1 MVRTNTLVLPG
12 MGAGVVRV
20 KGTNR
25 ALALS
30 VDGNGRYCYLDPYR
44 GAILAVVEAAR
55 NVACA
60 GAEPIGAT
68 NCLNFGNPERPEIM
82 WQFGRA
88 VEGITAACKA
98 LDIPITGGNVSLY
111 NETDGKAI
119 YPTPVLGVVG
129 LIEDSSKVLGRRFK
143 AAATRLSCSVTLAK
157 SSAAAST
164 LKVMHRVIAGVPPD
178 VDLRSEKALQALLLE
193 AAREGL
199 LRSAHDCAEGGLA
212 VTLAEC
218 AFGTGGVG
226 LAVDLTPVAASP
238 AWMSV
243 ATLFSESASRVVVSV
258 AREHVGALFDRAT
271 ARGVPAREIGTTG
284 TGGSASQSMGR
295 ALSTSP

>member
-1 MVRTNTLVLPG
+1 VTP
-12 MGAGVVRV
+12 
-20 KGTNR
+20 
-25 ALALS
+25 
-30 VDGNGRYCYLDPYR
+30 RYCEADPFEGGKQAVAETWR
-44 GAILAVVEAAR
+44 NLSAVGAKPMALTD
-55 NVACA
+55 N
-60 GAEPIGAT
+60 
-68 NCLNFGNPERPEIM
+68 LNFGNPERPEIM

-129 LIEDSSKVLGRRFK
+129 LIEDSRKVLGRGFRGNGD
-143 AAATRLSCSVTLAK
+143 AIVLLGDTREELGGSEYV
-157 SSAAAST
+157 
-164 LKVMHRVIAGVPPD
+164 KVMHGVIAGMPPD
-178 VDLRSEKALQALLLE
+178 VDLKSEKALQQLLLE

-218 AFGTGGVG
+218 SFGTGGVG
-226 LAVDLTPVAASP
+226 LTVDLTPAAASA
-238 AWMSV
+238 AWTSV

-258 AREHVGALFDRAT
+258 ARKDVEALLDRAA
-271 ARGVPAREIGTTG
+271 ARGVPARNIGTTG
-284 TGGSASQSMGR
+284 SGRINVSINGESAIDLAVSEAESTWDSALGKYFKQR
-295 ALSTSP
+295 AA